1 MMSKSSN
8 LVWFL
13 FLSLFFTNSLFAQQH
28 PDDPGLADTLYFEAG
43 EPCSENGDTLY
54 IPSDTSGGD
63 VTIYVKIWNDNPIQ
77 ALTVPLIDTC
87 GIGFLDSFKNN
98 GNALPLCFQGSRVE
112 DFDMKAINL
121 SIYTDSHKV
130 FYGAISF
137 ESNLPSGEGLFA
149 RMVYTIPP
157 GNSSACIC
165 LDTSFYPPTNVLS
178 FVRTDIVE
186 GYVPILKKG
195 CFQVAAQEETDVPEN
210 GIQRPYQVDL
220 KQNYPNPFNSLTT
233 ISFAVCGKQ
242 STVNSPIHITISVYN
257 ILGQKVRVLQDQKQY
272 PGEYQVFWDGKDDN
286 KRDVGSG
293 IYFYSLYF
301 EDVIL
306 IKKML
311 LLR

>member
-1 MMSKSSN
+1 MMMFKSSN

-43 EPCSENGDTLY
+43 EPCSENGDTLF
-54 IPSDTSGGD
+54 IPSETSGGD

-77 ALTVPLIDTC
+77 ALSVPLIDTC
-87 GIGFLDSFKNN
+87 GVGFLDSLKNN

-112 DFDMKAINL
+112 GFGFLNVNL
-121 SIYTDSHKV
+121 DLNPPKV
-130 FYGAISF
+130 LYGAISTD
-137 ESNLPSGEGLFA
+137 SPLTSGEGLFA

-157 GNSSACIC
+157 GNSSACVC
-165 LDTSFYPPTNVLS
+165 PDTSFYPPTNVLS

-186 GYVPILKKG
+186 EYVPILKKR
-195 CFQVAAQEETDVPEN
+195 CFQVAAQEETDVLESVAE
-210 GIQRPYQVDL
+210 RPFQVNL

-233 ISFAVCGKQ
+233 ISYSIHGKR
-242 STVNSPIHITISVYN
+242 STVNNPIHITISVYN
-257 ILGQKVRVLQDQKQY
+257 ILSQKVRVLQDKKQY
-272 PGEYQVFWDGKDDN
+272 PGEYRVFWDGKDDN

-293 IYFYSLYF
+293 IYFYSLCF
-301 EDVIL
+301 EDVVL